1 MTPLRHL
8 GGIRRRKTMA
18 VRRVVATLAVL
29 LTLAVIGRAQTVP
42 LAETVKPGDCFQI
55 HLDMKLD
62 GDLRVRKP
70 DGPASIKINAT
81 GAHQF
86 AERVLAVGATGL
98 VEKMARVYDKATA
111 TITVDRDRNE
121 RTLRPERKLIV
132 VQRVKEQPLV
142 YSPTGALR
150 REELDVTSEHF
161 DTLTLTG
168 LLPGKNVAVGD
179 TWKVANSVV
188 QALCGFEGL
197 SEQKLEGKLIEIK
210 GDDAVIRVN
219 GTAGGIDQGA
229 MVKLAI
235 DATGHFDL
243 KTKHLTAIEWK
254 QSDDRDQGP
263 VSPASQVQATTTLK
277 RQSIAQPASLSDV
290 ALVSVPSDDK
300 VPATLTQMDYRDPK
314 NRFDLLYNR
323 EWQQVARTKDHLVLR
338 LMDRGD
344 FIAQATIA
352 AWAAA
357 AKGSHL
363 TATEF
368 REAMEQTPGWE
379 PSKELQAGEVPIS
392 DGLWAFRLSA
402 LGKLDGVDVMQNF
415 FLIADKD
422 GEQVIVTITMTPKQ
436 AEKLGARDL
445 ALIGGLGVPAAKKPN

>member
-1 MTPLRHL
+1 MT
-8 GGIRRRKTMA
+8 I
-18 VRRVVATLAVL
+18 RRVVATVAVL
-29 LTLAVIGRAQTVP
+29 LAVVAQAGAQTYP
-42 LAETVKPGDCFQI
+42 LAESLKPGDCFRVVI
-55 HLDMKLD
+55 EMKLS

-70 DGPASIKINAT
+70 DGLVPLKIEASASH
-81 GAHQF
+81 AF
-86 AERVLAVGATGL
+86 AERVLAVGTTGF
-98 VEKMARVYDKATA
+98 VERMARVYDKASA
-111 TITVDRDRNE
+111 VITVSGDRNE
-121 RTLRPERKLIV
+121 RSLRPERNLIV
-132 VQRVKEQPLV
+132 AQRVGDQSLV
-142 YSPTGALR
+142 YSPAGALR

-179 TWKVANSVV
+179 TWKVANRVV

-197 SEQKLEGKLIEIK
+197 SEQKLEGKLIEVK
-210 GDDAVIRVN
+210 GDDAIFRAS
-219 GTAGGIDQGA
+219 GPAGGIDQGA
-229 MVKLAI
+229 MVKLAV

-243 KTKHLTAIEWK
+243 KTKRLTAIEWK

-277 RQSIAQPASLSDV
+277 RRPIAQPAALSDV

-323 EWQQVARTKDHLVLR
+323 EWQQVAQTKDHLVLR

-352 AWAAA
+352 PWERA

-363 TATEF
+363 PPAEF
-368 REAMEQTPGWE
+368 REAMEQTSGWE
-379 PSKELQAGEVPIS
+379 PSRELQSGEVPVAE
-392 DGLWAFRLSA
+392 GLWAYRLSTM
-402 LGKLDGVDVMQNF
+402 GKLDGVEVMQNC
-415 FLIADKD
+415 FLVADKD
-422 GEQVIVTITMTPKQ
+422 GNQVIVTITMTPRQ
-436 AEKLGARDL
+436 GEKLGARDL
-445 ALIGGLGVPAAKKPN
+445 TLVGGLGIPAAKK